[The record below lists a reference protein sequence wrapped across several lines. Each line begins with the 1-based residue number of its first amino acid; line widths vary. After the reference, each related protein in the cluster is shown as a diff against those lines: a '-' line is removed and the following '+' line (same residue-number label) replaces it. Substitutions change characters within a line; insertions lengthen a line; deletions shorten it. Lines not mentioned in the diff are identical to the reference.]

1 MGPCKSGSPGV
12 YSYITMEG
20 TDSDDDHVTSR
31 KKSRLDKDNS
41 GGDDGEGCGDDGE
54 GCGDDYKMRRRR
66 NNVAVRKSRDKSRK
80 KAKDT
85 MEKVNRL
92 RMENEALEMKVQT
105 LSKELSVLK
114 DLFLAHAGTVAEGNC
129 SVVSNSSVQSDH
141 KYFKD
146 EK

>member
-1 MGPCKSGSPGV
+1 MGPCKSGSPAGYAYV
-12 YSYITMEG
+12 TMEG
-20 TDSDDDHVTSR
+20 TDSEDDQVTGRKRSRLSKDGHDDDGDY
-31 KKSRLDKDNS
+31 RL
-41 GGDDGEGCGDDGE
+41 
-54 GCGDDYKMRRRR
+54 RRRR

-92 RMENEALEMKVQT
+92 RGENEALELKVQT

-129 SVVSNSSVQSDH
+129 NVVSRSSVQNDH